1 MLFGM
6 RFMRGVTVR
15 VPLHISG
22 FWVPYYGP
30 TPTLTGSVG
39 VGLTL
44 KPYFTARITGTDDA
58 VLLNN
63 VEIQGGLRKSI
74 VRLTGVERFG
84 VIAEAPAGLGEG
96 FGLSAALTVA
106 MAISAQL
113 ASRHE
118 LRLEEAFRYAHIAEV
133 ENLTGLGDVIAEALG
148 GGLVVRVKPG
158 PPGLGEAFSIKVRD
172 KINVS
177 TVLLGR
183 VTTPKMLKDLAGRIS
198 LYGREALAMFLRK
211 PELGM
216 FAENARLFS
225 RLTGMM
231 SSEVEEKVGHVLR
244 HALRDGC
251 VINFFIKKS
260 LLVVIHGSE
269 CLDEVTHELSNLG
282 RVRLLSIAE
291 EGTSVRG
298 LDSLGT

>member
-1 MLFGM
+1 M
-6 RFMRGVTVR
+6 RFMQEVTIR
-15 VPLHISG
+15 VPLHVSG

-44 KPYFTARITGTDDA
+44 KPYLTAKVTDDM

-63 VEIQGGLRKSI
+63 VKIQGGLRNSI
-74 VRLTGVERFG
+74 ARLTGVERFG
-84 VIAEAPAGLGEG
+84 VVAEAPAKLGEG
-96 FGLSAALTVA
+96 FGLSAALAIA

-113 ASRHE
+113 ASQGKLSLKDALRH
-118 LRLEEAFRYAHIAEV
+118 AHIAEV

-172 KINVS
+172 RIDVS
-177 TVLLGR
+177 TVLIGR
-183 VTTPKMLKDLAGRIS
+183 TTTPEMLRDFAGRIS
-198 LYGREALAMFLRK
+198 LYGREAIARFLK
-211 PELGM
+211 DPGLEV
-216 FAENARLFS
+216 FAENARFFS

-231 SSEVEEKVGHVLR
+231 RPEVEGRVSDILR
-244 HALRDGC
+244 QTLRSGC
-251 VINFFIKKS
+251 VINFFVKKS

-269 CLDEVTHELSNLG
+269 CLDEVTRKLSTLG
-282 RVRLLSIAE
+282 RVRLLSIAG
-291 EGTSVRG
+291 EGTSVHG
-298 LDSLGT
+298 A

>member
-1 MLFGM
+1 MLSGM
-6 RFMRGVTVR
+6 RFMREVTLQ
-15 VPLHISG
+15 VPLHVSG

-30 TPTLTGSVG
+30 APTLTGSVG

-44 KPYFTARITGTDDA
+44 KPYLTAKATGANDV

-63 VEIQGGLRKSI
+63 VEIQGGLRNSI

-84 VIAEAPAGLGEG
+84 VAAEAPAGLGEG
-96 FGLSAALTVA
+96 FGLSAALAIA

-113 ASRHE
+113 ASQRE
-118 LRLEEAFRYAHIAEV
+118 LRLEEALRHAHIAEV

-172 KINVS
+172 RINVS
-177 TVLLGR
+177 TVLIGR
-183 VTTPKMLKDLAGRIS
+183 TTTPEMLKDFAGRIS
-198 LYGREALAMFLRK
+198 LHGREAMAKFLK
-211 PELGM
+211 NPELEV
-216 FAENARLFS
+216 FADNARLFS

-231 SSEVEEKVGHVLR
+231 SPEVEGRVSDILR
-244 HALRDGC
+244 QTLRSGC
-251 VINFFIKKS
+251 VINFFVKKS

-269 CLDEVTHELSNLG
+269 CVDEVTRELSKLG

-298 LDSLGT
+298 A

>member
-1 MLFGM
+1 MLLGM
-6 RFMRGVTVR
+6 RFMQGVTVR
-15 VPLHISG
+15 IPLHVSG

-39 VGLTL
+39 AGLTL
-44 KPYFTARITGTDDA
+44 KPYLTASTTDFDD
-58 VLLNN
+58 VVSLNN
-63 VEIQGGLRKSI
+63 VEIRGGLRNSI
-74 VRLTGVERFG
+74 VRLTGVKRFG

-96 FGLSAALTVA
+96 FGLSAALAIA

-113 ASRHE
+113 ASQHG
-118 LRLEEAFRYAHIAEV
+118 LRLEEAFRHAHVAEV

-172 KINVS
+172 RINVS
-177 TVLLGR
+177 AVPIGR
-183 VTTPKMLKDLAGRIS
+183 TTTPEMLKDFAGRIS
-198 LYGREALAMFLRK
+198 LYGREALAKFLRN
-211 PELGM
+211 PGLEA
-216 FAENARLFS
+216 FAENAWLFS

-231 SSEVEEKVGHVLR
+231 SPEVEDKVSDVLKY
-244 HALRDGC
+244 ALRSGC
-251 VINFFIKKS
+251 VINFFVKKS

-269 CLDEVTHELSNLG
+269 CLDEVTRELSTLG

-298 LDSLGT
+298 A

>member
-1 MLFGM
+1 M
-6 RFMRGVTVR
+6 RFMQEVTVR
-15 VPLHISG
+15 VPLHVSG

-44 KPYFTARITGTDDA
+44 KPYLTARTTDANDT
-58 VLLNN
+58 VSLNN
-63 VEIQGGLRKSI
+63 TKIQGKLKNSI

-84 VIAEAPAGLGEG
+84 VVAEAPAGLGEG
-96 FGLSAALTVA
+96 FGLSAALAIA

-113 ASRHE
+113 ASQRE
-118 LRLEEAFRYAHIAEV
+118 LRLKEALRHAHIAEV

-172 KINVS
+172 RVNVS
-177 TVLLGR
+177 TVLIGR
-183 VTTPKMLKDLAGRIS
+183 TTTPEMLKDFAGRIS
-198 LYGREALAMFLRK
+198 LYGREALAKFLRN
-211 PELGM
+211 PGLEA

-231 SSEVEEKVGHVLR
+231 SPEIEGRVNDILKQTLR
-244 HALRDGC
+244 SGC
-251 VINFFIKKS
+251 VINFFVKKS
-260 LLVVIHGSE
+260 LLVVIHGAE
-269 CLDEVTHELSNLG
+269 CVDEVTRELGTLG

-291 EGTSVRG
+291 EGTSVHG
-298 LDSLGT
+298 A